1 MKARYVARLCKEI
14 RSYAGHSLGSV
25 KSVFFGGGT
34 PTCLRPTQIEEVLSA
49 VREVFSLQPGAEMT
63 VECNPGTVTAE
74 NLHFLRSIGIDRLSI
89 GTQSAVDRELQ
100 ILGRIH
106 TFAQAKE
113 TYLAAREAGFENI
126 SMDLMSAL
134 PGQTIESFRHSLNE
148 VIALAPEHVSVY
160 SLIIE
165 EGTPFFEKYGADDAE
180 RQRSG
185 NRAGML
191 ISEEE
196 EREMVHLTGALLAG
210 AGYCQYEI
218 SNYAKPGFESVH
230 NSVYWR
236 RGNYLGLGLGASS
249 MIDQRRFQNISDL
262 QDYIQKEDI
271 ITNDMQL
278 SIQDQMEEFFFLG
291 LRMNEG
297 ILRSEF
303 ERIFDK
309 TIDEIYP
316 GKVENLISIGLLEER
331 NGRIALTAQGR
342 DLSNRVFVEFLL

>member
-1 MKARYVARLCKEI
+1 MREVSLYIHIPFCVRKCLYCDFLSAPGTEEMKARYVARLCKEI
-14 RSYAGHSLGSV
+14 RSYAGHSLGNV

-196 EREMVHLTGALLAG
+196 EREMVHLTG
-210 AGYCQYEI
+210 
-218 SNYAKPGFESVH
+218 
-230 NSVYWR
+230 
-236 RGNYLGLGLGASS
+236 
-249 MIDQRRFQNISDL
+249 
-262 QDYIQKEDI
+262 
-271 ITNDMQL
+271 
-278 SIQDQMEEFFFLG
+278 
-291 LRMNEG
+291 
-297 ILRSEF
+297 
-303 ERIFDK
+303 
-309 TIDEIYP
+309 
-316 GKVENLISIGLLEER
+316 
-331 NGRIALTAQGR
+331 
-342 DLSNRVFVEFLL
+342 